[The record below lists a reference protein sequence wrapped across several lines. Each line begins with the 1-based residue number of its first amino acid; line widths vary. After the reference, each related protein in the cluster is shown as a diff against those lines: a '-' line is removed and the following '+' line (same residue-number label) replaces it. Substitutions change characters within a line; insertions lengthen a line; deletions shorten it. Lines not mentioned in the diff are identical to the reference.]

1 MHFNDFVLNY
11 QYPFPFQV
19 HCIGIRIVFAFVF
32 AFAFA
37 DAFEFAFATCKT
49 GRSSVLAT
57 SFESSFAT
65 LPQQQQ
71 QQQRQQ
77 QMLSA
82 AIICAALATPLY
94 QLDYGRAQ
102 IAFEVESQHLGDSK
116 WRLRVQR
123 GRQTVSPT
131 GYCPAC
137 PSQSVSVPVPPPP
150 SSPTLSLSVAQPQV
164 LRAYKMAFIERSE
177 QSEKRGRRGK
187 RENVR
192 QCRKSYQSF
201 HFTAIIRVRRSEFK
215 CRRKSN

>member
-1 MHFNDFVLNY
+1 MISSWTIN
-11 QYPFPFQV
+11 
-19 HCIGIRIVFAFVF
+19 IRFRFKFIAL
-32 AFAFA
+32 AFASYSYSYSHSHSQ
-37 DAFEFAFATCKT
+37 TH
-49 GRSSVLAT
+49 SNSHLPLAKLDEAQCLPHLL
-57 SFESSFAT
+57 SHPCAT
-65 LPQQQQ
+65 LPQQQ

-137 PSQSVSVPVPPPP
+137 PSQSVSVPVPFLPPLL
-150 SSPTLSLSVAQPQV
+150 TLSLSVAQPQV

-177 QSEKRGRRGK
+177 QSEKRGERGK

>member
-1 MHFNDFVLNY
+1 MISSWTIN
-11 QYPFPFQV
+11 
-19 HCIGIRIVFAFVF
+19 IRFRFKFIAL
-32 AFAFA
+32 AFASYSYSHSHSQ
-37 DAFEFAFATCKT
+37 TH
-49 GRSSVLAT
+49 SNSHLPLAKLDEAQCLPHLL
-57 SFESSFAT
+57 SHPCAT
-65 LPQQQQ
+65 LPQQ

-137 PSQSVSVPVPPPP
+137 PSQSVSVPVPPSPLHH
-150 SSPTLSLSVAQPQV
+150 SPTLSLSMLLS
-164 LRAYKMAFIERSE
+164 LRFWERIKWHLSKE
-177 QSEKRGRRGK
+177 VSKARNV
-187 RENVR
+187 ENVGNVKTCDNAEKVIKVFIL
-192 QCRKSYQSF
+192 QL
-201 HFTAIIRVRRSEFK
+201 
-215 CRRKSN
+215 